1 MNIVSPASSR
11 DDHKIALVVELD
23 GAVIQSQLIYEVFFE
38 SLSHLDLQTAVV
50 SLRQMLSGA
59 SLSPELS
66 SVSSIDHRSL
76 PVRDEVLRLIVEA
89 RANGRRIYLATS
101 GSRVFAE
108 PIAES
113 LGLFDG
119 VLAPDATTGGGT
131 RGIAD
136 VLIASFG
143 QGGFDYVCHGE
154 DNRDVWCSARRVFGV
169 DLSESAA
176 RDLET
181 AHPQS
186 IIISKRKRQWPAL
199 LRAMRP
205 HQYAKNALIFVPLLT
220 AHQFNLTALSQACL
234 AFVAF
239 SLCASSVYLL
249 NDFLDIKAD
258 RAHPTKR
265 RRPFASGALSIPL
278 GMACV
283 PALLL
288 AAFAL
293 AWFISLQFFLTL
305 GIYFAATNAYSLV
318 IKKRMIVDVVTLA
331 CLYTLRVFAGAAAID
346 VAVSDW
352 LFTFSL
358 LIFTALALLKR
369 YIELS
374 GRLDMQLSDPDHR
387 DYRIADLPVII
398 ALAAAAGMNS
408 VMVIALYVSSDAV
421 VSLYSHPKILWGLCP
436 LFLYWI
442 ARAIMLT
449 HRRRMDEDP
458 IAFALKD
465 SRSWA
470 VGAISIGLVFGAM

>member
-11 DDHKIALVVELD
+11 DDHKIALVVDLD
-23 GAVIQSQLIYEVFFE
+23 GALLQTQVIYEVFFE
-38 SLSHLDLQTAVV
+38 SLSHLDLQTAVL

-59 SLSPELS
+59 HLSSKLS

-76 PVRDEVLRLIVEA
+76 PVRDEVFRLIVEA
-89 RANGRRIYLATS
+89 RANGRRVYLAMS
-101 GSRVFAE
+101 GSRSFAE
-108 PIAES
+108 PLAES

-119 VLAPDATTGGGT
+119 VLAPDGTTGDAT
-131 RGIAD
+131 SGIAD

-143 QGGFDYVCHGE
+143 QGGFDYVCNGR
-154 DNRDVWCSARRVFGV
+154 DDRDVWHSARRVFGV
-169 DLSESAA
+169 DVSESVA
-176 RDLET
+176 RELEIK
-181 AHPQS
+181 HPQS
-186 IIISKRKRQWPAL
+186 VIISQRKRQWPAL

-249 NDFLDIKAD
+249 NDLLDIKAD

-293 AWFISLQFFLTL
+293 AWFIAPQFFLTL

-470 VGAISIGLVFGAM
+470 VGAISIALVFGAI